1 MSQSMNFH
9 GVNAVRLLLTN
20 MVFAGGFQ
28 SDNFTVLPIIIFVA
42 VFEKQIMDGIM
53 AGGVKA

>member
-1 MSQSMNFH
+1 MEFRGIWSAPWDDYH
-9 GVNAVRLLLTN
+9 L
-20 MVFAGGFQ
+20 
-28 SDNFTVLPIIIFVA
+28 LPIIIFVA

>member
-1 MSQSMNFH
+1 MNSH

-28 SDNFTVLPIIIFVA
+28 SDNFTVLRIIIFAA
-42 VFEKQIMDGIM
+42 VFGKLIVDGIA
-53 AGGVKA
+53 AGGVRA